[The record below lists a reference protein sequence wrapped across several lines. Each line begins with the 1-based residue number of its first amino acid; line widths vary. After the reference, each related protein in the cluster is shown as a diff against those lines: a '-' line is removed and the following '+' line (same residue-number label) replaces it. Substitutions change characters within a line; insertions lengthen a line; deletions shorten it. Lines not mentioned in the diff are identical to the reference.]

1 MFVIF
6 KNGGKQYKVQAGDII
21 KLENQGIEKG
31 QKISLKNII
40 ACKHDNKDLI
50 GKPYLDNIEVKAEV
64 LENKKNKKVLVFKK
78 RRRHNSRRLN
88 GHRQLITVVKV
99 NEILMDGKSLLP
111 AKNKTTPS
119 KKSTNKKKVSLKP
132 DTKKGVT
139 DGS

>member
-31 QKISLKNII
+31 QELSIKKVI
-40 ACKHDNKDLI
+40 ACNHDNKDLI

-64 LENKKNKKVLVFKK
+64 LENKKNKKILVFKK

-99 NEILMDGKSLLP
+99 NDIVIDGKSLSP
-111 AKNKTTPS
+111 
-119 KKSTNKKKVSLKP
+119 TNKKKTSIQKNVKIKKSQTKS
-132 DTKKGVT
+132 DTKKGVI